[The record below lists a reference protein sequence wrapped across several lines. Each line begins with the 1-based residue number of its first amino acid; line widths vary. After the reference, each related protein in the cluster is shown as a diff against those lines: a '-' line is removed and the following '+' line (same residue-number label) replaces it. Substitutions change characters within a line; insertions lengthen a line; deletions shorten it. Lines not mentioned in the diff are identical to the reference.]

1 MAEGY
6 YYPEE
11 IIEEVIGRNDIVDV
25 VSDYVKIKR
34 KGKDYFGLCPFHS
47 EKTPSFSVVPAKQI
61 FYCFGCGKG
70 GNAATFIKNIENI
83 DYIDSI
89 KFLADRVAMV
99 LPESNNPGELKKQ
112 QKMKRLLA
120 INNETAKYYYQQLK
134 TPESMEARQYFKL
147 RGVSVE
153 TIKRFGLGYAPN
165 QWNLLTSHL
174 LSKGFK
180 ERDMVDA
187 GVILR
192 SEKGSYYD
200 RFRNRIIFPII
211 DIRNRVIAFGG
222 RRLREDGPKY
232 LNSPET
238 LIFNKR
244 RHLYGMNIAK
254 NTKNSFL
261 ILVEGYM
268 DCISLQ
274 QAGIDYVVATL
285 GTALTSMQAKLLK
298 KNTSEVIIAYDS
310 DTAGQKAT
318 IRGLDLLA
326 KMSCNVKVLQLQ
338 EYKDP
343 DEYMKEKGEK
353 QFLKQVDE
361 ALPLVEYKALLL
373 GEQYNIE
380 TDDGRIKF
388 LNGVAKAISQVSNA
402 MEREIYIKR
411 ISMKYEI
418 SENSLQIEVKKQSG
432 EMTAE
437 EAEKEKTLNVKL
449 VKSNNML
456 DQDFLSIVAI
466 ICEENSL
473 FTHMQQLGKMGFLS
487 SEKHVKLFQ
496 EISNRVNN
504 EKRIDETSISL
515 IMDEE
520 DAALFAGLATSLETS
535 NDLRKTL
542 TEKINRYKMTIAKKN
557 IDELTHRITNENLDE
572 QIVVTLQQQLLS
584 HMNTLRILKKQ

>member
-89 KFLADRVAMV
+89 KYLADRVAMV

-120 INNETAKYYYQQLK
+120 INHETAKFYYQQLK
-134 TPESMEARQYFKL
+134 TQESMEARQYFKM
-147 RGVSVE
+147 RGVTVE
-153 TIKRFGLGYAPN
+153 TIKRFGLGYAQN
-165 QWNLLTSHL
+165 QWNLLTMHL

-180 ERDMVDA
+180 EREMVDA
-187 GVILR
+187 GVVLR
-192 SEKGSYYD
+192 SNKGAYYD

-222 RRLREDGPKY
+222 RRLGEDGPKY

-238 LIFNKR
+238 LIYNKR

-274 QAGIDYVVATL
+274 QAGIDYAVATL

-343 DEYMKEKGEK
+343 DEYIKNKGEK
-353 QFLKQVDE
+353 QFLKQVED

-373 GEQYNIE
+373 GKQFNVE
-380 TDDGRIKF
+380 TNDGRIKF
-388 LNGVAKAISQVSNA
+388 LNGVAKAIAQVSNA
-402 MEREIYIKR
+402 MEKELYIKR
-411 ISMKYEI
+411 VSMKYDI
-418 SENSLQIEVKKQSG
+418 SENSLQIEIKKQSG
-432 EMTAE
+432 EMTVE

-456 DQDFLSIVAI
+456 EQDFLSMIAI
-466 ICEENSL
+466 ICVENSL
-473 FTHMQQLGKMGFLS
+473 FTYIQQFESIGFLS
-487 SEKHVKLFQ
+487 SEKHKKLFQ
-496 EISNRVNN
+496 EISDRVNN
-504 EKRIDETSISL
+504 EKRIDETMISSIL
-515 IMDEE
+515 EEE
-520 DAALFAGLATSLETS
+520 DAALFSGLAASLETS
-535 NDLRKTL
+535 NDLRKAL
-542 TEKINRYKMTIAKKN
+542 IEKINRYKMTITKK
-557 IDELTHRITNENLDE
+557 
-572 QIVVTLQQQLLS
+572 TL
-584 HMNTLRILKKQ
+584 MN